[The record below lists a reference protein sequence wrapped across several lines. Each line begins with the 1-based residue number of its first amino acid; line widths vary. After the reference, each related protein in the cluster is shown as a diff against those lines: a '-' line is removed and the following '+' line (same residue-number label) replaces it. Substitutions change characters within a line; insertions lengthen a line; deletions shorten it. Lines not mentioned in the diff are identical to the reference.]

1 MTTWKRMK
9 KCATERKRANKKIFI
24 WSHESKT
31 PGSRDREIS
40 FPPDFGE
47 GCKTRGGNG
56 RCCCLFCSK
65 VQRKWLGFVFK
76 FKAVQPATFEHEI
89 YSVQLFPRENLK
101 NPQMKTQG
109 CFDTRF
115 FACLTFSSKWVTFF
129 SKDSSNFRQYFG
141 GVFLKSVLFI
151 LCFLQT
157 LETKRCWLWRAF
169 AHVSPTL
176 RSESFGIYIFR
187 ITFAK

>member
-1 MTTWKRMK
+1 M
-9 KCATERKRANKKIFI
+9 
-24 WSHESKT
+24 
-31 PGSRDREIS
+31 
-40 FPPDFGE
+40 
-47 GCKTRGGNG
+47 
-56 RCCCLFCSK
+56 
-65 VQRKWLGFVFK
+65 FK
-76 FKAVQPATFEHEI
+76 FKAVQPARFEPKI

-101 NPQMKTQG
+101 NPQMKSQG

-115 FACLTFSSKWVTFF
+115 FACLSFSTKWVTFF

-169 AHVSPTL
+169 AHVSPRL
-176 RSESFGIYIFR
+176 RSESFGIYIHYSVRKINSCFNFPLWINYMLGSR
-187 ITFAK
+187 LTCCIWEWLFWIRTSASIFSQC

>member
-1 MTTWKRMK
+1 M
-9 KCATERKRANKKIFI
+9 
-24 WSHESKT
+24 
-31 PGSRDREIS
+31 
-40 FPPDFGE
+40 
-47 GCKTRGGNG
+47 
-56 RCCCLFCSK
+56 
-65 VQRKWLGFVFK
+65 FK

-89 YSVQLFPRENLK
+89 YSVQLFSRENLK
-101 NPQMKTQG
+101 TPQMKSQG

-176 RSESFGIYIFR
+176 RSESFGIYIWRKNGRWDPLWKRRKSNQNICLLSRALEFWY
-187 ITFAK
+187 FAIGAVFQGVIMRYFTCGFPPAKEVGFQKSS

>member
-1 MTTWKRMK
+1 M
-9 KCATERKRANKKIFI
+9 
-24 WSHESKT
+24 
-31 PGSRDREIS
+31 
-40 FPPDFGE
+40 
-47 GCKTRGGNG
+47 
-56 RCCCLFCSK
+56 
-65 VQRKWLGFVFK
+65 FK

-89 YSVQLFPRENLK
+89 YSVQLFSRENLK

-176 RSESFGIYIFR
+176 RSESFGIYIYIHYSVRKINSCFKHQTSSFPACWTAHKTLFR
-187 ITFAK
+187 RARKILSPKSSLKCYHVS